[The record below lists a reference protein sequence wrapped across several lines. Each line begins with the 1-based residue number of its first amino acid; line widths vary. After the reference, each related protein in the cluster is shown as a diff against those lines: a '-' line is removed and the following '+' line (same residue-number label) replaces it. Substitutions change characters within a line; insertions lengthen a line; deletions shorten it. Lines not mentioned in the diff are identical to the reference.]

1 MFRCGGIVMQSVIN
15 LFPLI
20 LLGVMCLLTFILL
33 PLTREETPY
42 MQEERQRTDRLKV
55 PVRDET

>member
-1 MFRCGGIVMQSVIN
+1 MQSVIN

-42 MQEERQRTDRLKV
+42 RQEERQRTDRLKV